1 MAETG
6 HIKNVENLQKAVNF
20 AAGWGAAY
28 QPSNP
33 ILAVAAMT
41 ALVTAGG
48 GQIDGVQVN
57 RTPYRNATAAADDA
71 FKPLSNLTR
80 RIMKAA
86 KAQGVPASVIEDA
99 DTYARKVL
107 GERKTAVTVDDPA
120 TPDVDESLQS
130 HSASQMSR
138 TQRIENFE
146 SLRLLFE
153 AQPLYAPNEVEFQTD
168 TMKTYKNDLIAKTEA
183 VGTTFVPYSNGM
195 ASRDDV
201 LYINADSVF
210 TTGTLFKAYVDYAF
224 NRGSTEWNQIKGLI
238 FRDLRRK

>member
-1 MAETG
+1 MPETG

-20 AAGWGAAY
+20 AAGWGGNY

-33 ILAVAAMT
+33 ILAVGAMT

-48 GQIDGVQVN
+48 GQIDGVQTN
-57 RTPYRNATAAADDA
+57 RTPYRNATAAVDDA

-99 DTYARKVL
+99 DTYARKIL
-107 GERKTAVTVDDPA
+107 GERKTPAKVDDPA
-120 TPDVDESLQS
+120 TPDVDESQQS
-130 HSASQMSR
+130 YSASQMSR

-146 SLRLLFE
+146 SLRLLLE
-153 AQPLYAPNEVEFQTD
+153 AQPLYKPNEVEFQIATLQ
-168 TMKTYKNDLIAKTEA
+168 TLTADLTAKTAA
-183 VGTTFVPYSNGM
+183 VDTTFVPYSNAM

-201 LYINADSVF
+201 LYINADSVY

-224 NRGSTEWNQIKGLI
+224 GRGSTEWNQIKGLT